1 MSTQVPEN
9 ILQAQSG
16 TNTQKSNT
24 ATQKR
29 QQQQNQQ
36 QFGEQAARAGNANA
50 SKNRRQAD
58 EASKAAAKRLET
70 QFLVRDGVLAADG
83 TILDPDKYDMWI
95 KDKAYPGMSIQPG
108 EHDGLNDYGENTP
121 NFFVSKEQ
129 MDEKN
134 RQKENVNKAYDE
146 LHNIAD
152 DADDNI
158 NKQIEEETG
167 TDDGSGS
174 GGGKDKGE
182 EEKKGGPKRA
192 YSVLDAYHKGMLG
205 PVGSKEAKGAA
216 AYYIIDEI
224 SNFIGN
230 LGKDIGN
237 IAATLTGGTADTTK
251 DKSQW
256 SKAVDVM
263 NEEQRELWGEQMGGE
278 RGRRANA
285 QVLDNITKS
294 LANQRFD
301 DQNAAIRWARQNLEK
316 YKNDPVLGI
325 FYAGIMNGNADIINA
340 FTNGK
345 AAEFL
350 QDMYNSKK

>member
-16 TNTQKSNT
+16 ANTQKSNT

-29 QQQQNQQ
+29 QQAENMQKY
-36 QFGEQAARAGNANA
+36 GPQAAAAGNAQNSNKA
-50 SKNRRQAD
+50 KSDAYTRKYVAKDLSKQY
-58 EASKAAAKRLET
+58 
-70 QFLVRDGVLAADG
+70 LVRDKVLDKDG
-83 TILDPDKYDMWI
+83 NILDPIKWKQYEETGKYD
-95 KDKAYPGMSIQPG
+95 GMSITGDELSMANDFG
-108 EHDGLNDYGENTP
+108 EGGH
-121 NFFVSKEQ
+121 NFLVGQ
-129 MDEKN
+129 DQLDEK
-134 RQKENVNKAYDE
+134 KEKLDAKNEAYNE

-167 TDDGSGS
+167 TGEGSGND
-174 GGGKDKGE
+174 GGNTTEDEGPK
-182 EEKKGGPKRA
+182 GPKRA

-294 LANQRFD
+294 LANRRFD